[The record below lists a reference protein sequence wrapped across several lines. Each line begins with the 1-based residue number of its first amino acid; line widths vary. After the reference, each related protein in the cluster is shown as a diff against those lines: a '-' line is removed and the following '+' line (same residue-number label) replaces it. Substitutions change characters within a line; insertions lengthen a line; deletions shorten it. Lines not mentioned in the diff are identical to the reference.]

1 MKKVTLKKLSVEN
14 YKKFE
19 AREFDFAGRTEVS
32 GRNRQGKTSL
42 MDAYFDVLT
51 GKLADGTLPNNIRR
65 KVDGE
70 EIDDPV
76 VRELVIDVDGTEYV
90 VQKKTK
96 KGKSSNTV
104 EYYVNGIKRNKTEY
118 MEILKRI
125 ADPDTIAMC
134 SNARVFLNEIQKA
147 TAKARETLGG
157 IAGFSESQFR
167 AEHPEYEWIKNE
179 GVEGDS
185 IEEILKARRRDLRKR
200 RIKMANKTQVA
211 TAGEQQ
217 AAVVINNQFIDGLTK
232 QLEEKCKY
240 GLSFPKDYNLSN
252 ALMGA
257 YLVLKETKDR
267 NNKPILESC
276 SQISIANSLM
286 NMATLGLSVQKKQG
300 YFIAYSGQ
308 CQFQRSYFGN
318 MTIARRYG
326 MKDIHA
332 EIIYQGDKFKYH
344 IEDGNK
350 VLDSHEQDFLNID
363 NEKILG
369 AYAVVLMEDGTKYLE
384 VMNIKQIKQAWSQG
398 FGYKENG
405 NGTHQKF
412 TDQMAK
418 KTVVNRALKQI
429 INTHGDV
436 FVQEADNDTE
446 TVSKDDAFAAD
457 VAYDIEQNANT
468 EEFIPESMAI
478 EEQPKQ
484 PTVAETVQMVE
495 KEPEIPD
502 FMKQEE
508 M

>member
-1 MKKVTLKKLSVEN
+1 
-14 YKKFE
+14 
-19 AREFDFAGRTEVS
+19 
-32 GRNRQGKTSL
+32 
-42 MDAYFDVLT
+42 
-51 GKLADGTLPNNIRR
+51 
-65 KVDGE
+65 
-70 EIDDPV
+70 
-76 VRELVIDVDGTEYV
+76 
-90 VQKKTK
+90 
-96 KGKSSNTV
+96 
-104 EYYVNGIKRNKTEY
+104 
-118 MEILKRI
+118 
-125 ADPDTIAMC
+125 
-134 SNARVFLNEIQKA
+134 
-147 TAKARETLGG
+147 
-157 IAGFSESQFR
+157 
-167 AEHPEYEWIKNE
+167 
-179 GVEGDS
+179 
-185 IEEILKARRRDLRKR
+185 
-200 RIKMANKTQVA
+200 MASKTQV
-211 TAGEQQ
+211 TTVGEQQ

-232 QLEEKCKY
+232 QLEKKCEY
-240 GLSFPKDYNLSN
+240 GLTFPKDYNLSN

-267 NNKPILESC
+267 NNKPVLESC
-276 SQISIANSLM
+276 TPTSIANSLM

-300 YFIAYSGQ
+300 YFISYGNQ

-350 VLDSHEQDFLNID
+350 VLDSHEQDFMNID

-369 AYAVVLMEDGTKYLE
+369 AYAVVLMEDGAKHLE

-418 KTVVNRALKQI
+418 KTVINRALKQI

-436 FVQEADNDTE
+436 FVQEADDDTE
-446 TVSKDDAFAAD
+446 TVSRDDAFVAD
-457 VAYDIEQNANT
+457 VAYEIEQHANK
-468 EEFIPESMAI
+468 EEFIPEPMAI

-484 PTVAETVQMVE
+484 QTVAESVKTAE
-495 KEPEIPD
+495 KEPVPAAVAEPEIPD

>member
-1 MKKVTLKKLSVEN
+1 
-14 YKKFE
+14 
-19 AREFDFAGRTEVS
+19 
-32 GRNRQGKTSL
+32 
-42 MDAYFDVLT
+42 
-51 GKLADGTLPNNIRR
+51 
-65 KVDGE
+65 
-70 EIDDPV
+70 
-76 VRELVIDVDGTEYV
+76 
-90 VQKKTK
+90 
-96 KGKSSNTV
+96 
-104 EYYVNGIKRNKTEY
+104 
-118 MEILKRI
+118 
-125 ADPDTIAMC
+125 
-134 SNARVFLNEIQKA
+134 
-147 TAKARETLGG
+147 
-157 IAGFSESQFR
+157 
-167 AEHPEYEWIKNE
+167 
-179 GVEGDS
+179 
-185 IEEILKARRRDLRKR
+185 
-200 RIKMANKTQVA
+200 MANKTQVA
-211 TAGEQQ
+211 TVGEQQ
-217 AAVVINNQFIDGLTK
+217 AAIVINNSFIDGLAK
-232 QLEEKCKY
+232 QLEKKCEY
-240 GLSFPKDYNLSN
+240 GLTFPKDYNLSN

-267 NNKPILESC
+267 NNKPVLESC
-276 SQISIANSLM
+276 TPTSIANSLM

-300 YFIAYSGQ
+300 YFISYGNQ

-350 VLDSHEQDFLNID
+350 VLDSHEQDFMNID

-369 AYAVVLMEDGTKYLE
+369 AYAVVLMEDGAKHLE

-418 KTVVNRALKQI
+418 KTVINRALKQI

-436 FVQEADNDTE
+436 FVQEADDDTE
-446 TVSKDDAFAAD
+446 TVSRNDAFAAD
-457 VAYDIEQNANT
+457 VAYEIEQHANK
-468 EEFIPESMAI
+468 EEFIPEPMAI

-484 PTVAETVQMVE
+484 PTVAEAVKTAE
-495 KEPEIPD
+495 KEPVPAAVVEPEIPD

>member
-1 MKKVTLKKLSVEN
+1 
-14 YKKFE
+14 
-19 AREFDFAGRTEVS
+19 
-32 GRNRQGKTSL
+32 
-42 MDAYFDVLT
+42 
-51 GKLADGTLPNNIRR
+51 
-65 KVDGE
+65 
-70 EIDDPV
+70 
-76 VRELVIDVDGTEYV
+76 
-90 VQKKTK
+90 
-96 KGKSSNTV
+96 
-104 EYYVNGIKRNKTEY
+104 
-118 MEILKRI
+118 
-125 ADPDTIAMC
+125 
-134 SNARVFLNEIQKA
+134 
-147 TAKARETLGG
+147 
-157 IAGFSESQFR
+157 
-167 AEHPEYEWIKNE
+167 
-179 GVEGDS
+179 
-185 IEEILKARRRDLRKR
+185 
-200 RIKMANKTQVA
+200 
-211 TAGEQQ
+211 
-217 AAVVINNQFIDGLTK
+217 
-232 QLEEKCKY
+232 
-240 GLSFPKDYNLSN
+240 
-252 ALMGA
+252 
-257 YLVLKETKDR
+257 
-267 NNKPILESC
+267 
-276 SQISIANSLM
+276 M

-350 VLDSHEQDFLNID
+350 VLDSHEQDFMNID

-369 AYAVVLMEDGTKYLE
+369 AYAVVLMEDGTKHLE
-384 VMNIKQIKQAWSQG
+384 VMNIKQIKQSWSQG

-457 VAYDIEQNANT
+457 VAYDIETHANT
-468 EEFIPESMAI
+468 EEFIPEPMAI

-484 PTVAETVQMVE
+484 PTVAETVQTVEKEPIPAAE

>member
-1 MKKVTLKKLSVEN
+1 
-14 YKKFE
+14 
-19 AREFDFAGRTEVS
+19 
-32 GRNRQGKTSL
+32 
-42 MDAYFDVLT
+42 
-51 GKLADGTLPNNIRR
+51 
-65 KVDGE
+65 
-70 EIDDPV
+70 
-76 VRELVIDVDGTEYV
+76 
-90 VQKKTK
+90 
-96 KGKSSNTV
+96 
-104 EYYVNGIKRNKTEY
+104 
-118 MEILKRI
+118 
-125 ADPDTIAMC
+125 
-134 SNARVFLNEIQKA
+134 
-147 TAKARETLGG
+147 
-157 IAGFSESQFR
+157 
-167 AEHPEYEWIKNE
+167 
-179 GVEGDS
+179 
-185 IEEILKARRRDLRKR
+185 
-200 RIKMANKTQVA
+200 MASKTQV
-211 TAGEQQ
+211 TTVGEQQ

-232 QLEEKCKY
+232 QLEKKCEY
-240 GLSFPKDYNLSN
+240 GLTFPKDYNLSN

-267 NNKPILESC
+267 NNKPVLESC
-276 SQISIANSLM
+276 TPTSIANSLM

-300 YFIAYSGQ
+300 YFISYGNQ

-350 VLDSHEQDFLNID
+350 VLDSHEQDFMNID

-369 AYAVVLMEDGTKYLE
+369 AYAVVLMEDGAKHLE
-384 VMNIKQIKQAWSQG
+384 IMNIKQIKQAWSQG

-418 KTVVNRALKQI
+418 KTVINRALKQI

-436 FVQEADNDTE
+436 FVQEADDDTE
-446 TVSKDDAFAAD
+446 TVSRDDAFVAD
-457 VAYDIEQNANT
+457 VAYEIEQHANK
-468 EEFIPESMAI
+468 EEFIPEPMAI

-484 PTVAETVQMVE
+484 QTVAESVKTAE
-495 KEPEIPD
+495 KEPVPAAVAEPEIPD

>member
-1 MKKVTLKKLSVEN
+1 
-14 YKKFE
+14 
-19 AREFDFAGRTEVS
+19 
-32 GRNRQGKTSL
+32 
-42 MDAYFDVLT
+42 
-51 GKLADGTLPNNIRR
+51 
-65 KVDGE
+65 
-70 EIDDPV
+70 
-76 VRELVIDVDGTEYV
+76 
-90 VQKKTK
+90 
-96 KGKSSNTV
+96 
-104 EYYVNGIKRNKTEY
+104 
-118 MEILKRI
+118 
-125 ADPDTIAMC
+125 
-134 SNARVFLNEIQKA
+134 
-147 TAKARETLGG
+147 
-157 IAGFSESQFR
+157 
-167 AEHPEYEWIKNE
+167 
-179 GVEGDS
+179 
-185 IEEILKARRRDLRKR
+185 
-200 RIKMANKTQVA
+200 MANKTQVA
-211 TAGEQQ
+211 TVGEQQ
-217 AAVVINNQFIDGLTK
+217 AAIVINNSFIDGLAK
-232 QLEEKCKY
+232 QLEKKCEY
-240 GLSFPKDYNLSN
+240 GLTFPKDYNLSN

-350 VLDSHEQDFLNID
+350 VLDSHEQDFMNID

-369 AYAVVLMEDGTKYLE
+369 AYAVVLMEDGAKHLE

-418 KTVVNRALKQI
+418 KTVINRALKQI

-436 FVQEADNDTE
+436 FVQEADDDTE
-446 TVSKDDAFAAD
+446 TVSRDDAFAAD
-457 VAYDIEQNANT
+457 VAYEIEQNANK
-468 EEFIPESMAI
+468 EEFVPEPMAI

-484 PTVAETVQMVE
+484 PIVAEVVKNAE
-495 KEPEIPD
+495 KEPVPAAVSEPEIPD

>member
-1 MKKVTLKKLSVEN
+1 
-14 YKKFE
+14 
-19 AREFDFAGRTEVS
+19 
-32 GRNRQGKTSL
+32 
-42 MDAYFDVLT
+42 
-51 GKLADGTLPNNIRR
+51 
-65 KVDGE
+65 
-70 EIDDPV
+70 
-76 VRELVIDVDGTEYV
+76 
-90 VQKKTK
+90 
-96 KGKSSNTV
+96 
-104 EYYVNGIKRNKTEY
+104 
-118 MEILKRI
+118 
-125 ADPDTIAMC
+125 
-134 SNARVFLNEIQKA
+134 
-147 TAKARETLGG
+147 
-157 IAGFSESQFR
+157 
-167 AEHPEYEWIKNE
+167 
-179 GVEGDS
+179 
-185 IEEILKARRRDLRKR
+185 
-200 RIKMANKTQVA
+200 MANKTQVT

-217 AAVVINNQFIDGLTK
+217 AAVVINNHFIDGLTK

-300 YFIAYSGQ
+300 YFISYGSQ

-318 MTIARRYG
+318 ITIARRYG

-332 EIIYQGDKFKYH
+332 EIIYQGDKFKYN

-350 VLDSHEQDFLNID
+350 ILDSHEQDFMNID

-369 AYAVVLMEDGTKYLE
+369 AYAVVLMEDGTKHLE
-384 VMNIKQIKQAWSQG
+384 VMNIKQIKQAWLQG

-418 KTVVNRALKQI
+418 KTVVNRVLKQI
-429 INTHGDV
+429 INTHGDI
-436 FVQEADNDTE
+436 FVQEADDDTE
-446 TVSKDDAFAAD
+446 TVSKDDAFVAD
-457 VAYDIEQNANT
+457 VAYDIEQNANK
-468 EEFIPESMAI
+468 EEFVPEPMAI

-484 PTVAETVQMVE
+484 STVPEVVQTAEKEPVPVAVV
-495 KEPEIPD
+495 EPEIPD